1 MAKLMFIYK
10 DYLIKAD
17 CSITNIFIKNSYKVK
32 STKDMVYIIK
42 YLRKVLNDNTYAVN
56 KLSVFRQVIEWKA
69 YNLLYTFKYKRE
81 QTSSVDININ
91 ESWHRIV
98 LYFILSIFY

>member
-17 CSITNIFIKNSYKVK
+17 CSITNTFIKNSYKVK

-42 YLRKVLNDNTYAVN
+42 YLRKILNDNTYAVN

-69 YNLLYTFKYKRE
+69 YNLLYALKYKRE

>member
-1 MAKLMFIYK
+1 MDKLMFIYK
-10 DYLIKAD
+10 DYLIKAN
-17 CSITNIFIKNSYKVK
+17 CSTTNTSIKNSYRVK
-32 STKDMVYIIK
+32 STKDMIYIIK
-42 YLRKVLNDNTYAVN
+42 YLRKVLNDNTHAVN

-69 YNLLYTFKYKRE
+69 HNLLYAFKYKRE

-91 ESWHRIV
+91 KSWYKIV